1 MAKAKTGITVVL
13 LTVTVIAL
21 SILGITFLASINI
34 IQDGTIGVVRRF
46 GSITETISP
55 GGWNIRWSW
64 WHSVDIYDVRTR
76 EADLRF
82 NAYSVDAQNVR
93 GQVSIQY
100 RLNPGS
106 VQLIAREFG
115 TLEDLESM
123 LESAF
128 LHEVQNVFAL
138 KPAMELVEHRA
149 GLSAEIWDRL
159 RPLQQSF
166 HIQIT
171 NVALEG
177 MEFSQ
182 AFRDAVDQRIVADQR
197 LRQAELDAQRD
208 LVNAQRDLDVT
219 RLQGQ
224 EIVVMAE
231 ADAESIRI
239 RLDAWDDLVPEIRDI
254 MLRQLAIESWD
265 GALPRVVVNSGDD
278 REFSLILD
286 SLVYE

>member
-1 MAKAKTGITVVL
+1 
-13 LTVTVIAL
+13 
-21 SILGITFLASINI
+21 
-34 IQDGTIGVVRRF
+34 
-46 GSITETISP
+46 
-55 GGWNIRWSW
+55 
-64 WHSVDIYDVRTR
+64 
-76 EADLRF
+76 
-82 NAYSVDAQNVR
+82 
-93 GQVSIQY
+93 
-100 RLNPGS
+100 

-149 GLSAEIWDRL
+149 GLSGEIWDRL
-159 RPLQQSF
+159 RPLQYSF

-182 AFRDAVDQRIVADQR
+182 AFREAVDQRIVADKR

-224 EIVVMAE
+224 EIIVMAE

-239 RLDAWDDLVPEIRDI
+239 RLEAWDDLVPEIRDI

-265 GALPRVVVNSGDD
+265 GTLPRVVVSGGDD

-286 SLVYE
+286 SIIYD